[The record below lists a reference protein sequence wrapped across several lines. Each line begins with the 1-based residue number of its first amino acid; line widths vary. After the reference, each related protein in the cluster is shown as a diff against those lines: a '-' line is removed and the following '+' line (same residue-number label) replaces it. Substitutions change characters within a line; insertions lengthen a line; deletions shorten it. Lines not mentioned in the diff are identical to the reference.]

1 MAERRFKAVVFDL
14 FDTLVRWDP
23 TRLPTIEWRGRSLRT
38 TTPWLLPK
46 LRHALDEK
54 FDLDTYLEAYHASV
68 EEIIAEREREGIEI
82 TCHERF
88 VRTLKRLGLP
98 AGEPLDA
105 LAHDLTRLHMAGART
120 VTSAPPEWTEVVRRI
135 APSYRLGLL
144 SNFDD
149 SQTGR
154 EVLADTGVSDLFE
167 AVIISADLG
176 LRKPNPM
183 IFRRMLEILALEPE
197 RVLFVGDTPREDVM
211 GARNV
216 GIPTAWLSRGKGPFP
231 EDLPA
236 PDFVFDDITG
246 LPALLE
252 C

>member
-1 MAERRFKAVVFDL
+1 M
-14 FDTLVRWDP
+14 
-23 TRLPTIEWRGRSLRT
+23 RGR
-38 TTPWLLPK
+38 
-46 LRHALDEK
+46 
-54 FDLDTYLEAYHASV
+54 
-68 EEIIAEREREGIEI
+68 
-82 TCHERF
+82 
-88 VRTLKRLGLP
+88 VRRRRRSQ
-98 AGEPLDA
+98 A
-105 LAHDLTRLHMAGART
+105 LA
-120 VTSAPPEWTEVVRRI
+120 S
-135 APSYRLGLL
+135 L
-144 SNFDD
+144 S
-149 SQTGR
+149 SK
-154 EVLADTGVSDLFE
+154 ADAGVSDLFE

-197 RVLFVGDTPREDVM
+197 SVLFVGDTPREDVM

>member
-23 TRLPTIEWRGRSLRT
+23 ARLPTIEWRGRSLRT

-46 LRHALDEK
+46 LRQALEEK
-54 FDLDTYLEAYHASV
+54 FDLDAYLEAYHASV
-68 EEIIAEREREGIEI
+68 EEIIAERERDGIEI

-149 SQTGR
+149 SQTGH

-183 IFRRMLEILALEPE
+183 IFRRMLEILALEPQS
-197 RVLFVGDTPREDVM
+197 VLFVGDTPREDVM